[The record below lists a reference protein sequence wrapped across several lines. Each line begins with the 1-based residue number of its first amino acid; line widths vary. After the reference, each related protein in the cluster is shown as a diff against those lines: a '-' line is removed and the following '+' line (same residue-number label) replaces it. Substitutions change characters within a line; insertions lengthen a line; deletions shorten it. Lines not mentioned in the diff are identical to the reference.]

1 MIYSPRP
8 WPRKRA
14 TTKLVA
20 YCTWASLGLDV
31 ILTVIIS
38 IHQSKLSHA
47 RAAGSTPPP
56 LPLLHTVSPAIT
68 RALLQLPQTQS
79 WSPCSM
85 NILAFC
91 VHTYMLAKLNA
102 QTGFVLKFYFVVGLQ
117 PVEAKTLSV
126 RFRCIQRL
134 FTIRNRSGKQR
145 PGPFNP
151 RGVHFRLEGA
161 ALARRINLQQCNRSA
176 S

>member
-1 MIYSPRP
+1 MVSLLYEYFGIL
-8 WPRKRA
+8 RA
-14 TTKLVA
+14 YLHSSMLKQASFLKL
-20 YCTWASLGLDV
+20 L
-31 ILTVIIS
+31 
-38 IHQSKLSHA
+38 
-47 RAAGSTPPP
+47 
-56 LPLLHTVSPAIT
+56 
-68 RALLQLPQTQS
+68 
-79 WSPCSM
+79 
-85 NILAFC
+85 
-91 VHTYMLAKLNA
+91 
-102 QTGFVLKFYFVVGLQ
+102 FYFVVGLQ

-161 ALARRINLQQCNRSA
+161 ALARRINLQRRNRSA